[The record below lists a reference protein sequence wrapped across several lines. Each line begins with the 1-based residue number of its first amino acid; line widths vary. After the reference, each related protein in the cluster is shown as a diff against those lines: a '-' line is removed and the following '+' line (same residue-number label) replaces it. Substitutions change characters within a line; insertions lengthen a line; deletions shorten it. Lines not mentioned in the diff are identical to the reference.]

1 MAEQRSCTV
10 YLPPDRDTAEGEKA
24 VRDAAIFVSMEY
36 NLEALNVVP
45 MTVEGTA
52 RRGWLVVL
60 KGEARWLAR
69 LPAGDDGL
77 ARFLA
82 DRADAEWRYQFRDE
96 GESGLARLL
105 ADYPE
110 VDWLQ

>member
-1 MAEQRSCTV
+1 MTEQRSCTV
-10 YLPPDRDTAEGEKA
+10 YLPPDRDAAEHEKA
-24 VRDAAIFVSMEY
+24 VRDAAIFLAMQHDLDA
-36 NLEALNVVP
+36 LEIVP
-45 MTVEGTA
+45 LTVEGTK
-52 RRGWLVVL
+52 RQGWLVVL

-82 DRADAEWRYQFRDE
+82 ERADAEWRHQFHDE
-96 GESGLARLL
+96 GDSGFWRVL

-110 VDWLQ
+110 VDRLR